1 MEKGEFTMVI
11 EKLVVK
17 TGTACTLKCE
27 KCGEFNPYL
36 ASKDKSYM
44 ISAEV
49 LSKNIYKIAKAVEK
63 IKLLQLTG
71 GESLLHK
78 DMFLLLAYICTIPN
92 IEAVEMVTNGTV
104 VPDAITLDLLRD
116 FREKIE
122 VLVSDYSGSG
132 INNSKVI
139 ETLKNN
145 KINHRVMRNMK
156 WLDRSDVSDKKKN
169 IEELEYIAQNCASY
183 RKFPF
188 YILNNGII
196 TAHCCTAGSILY
208 YLDIYEECKE
218 NYFNIE
224 DVGEDDMLAELERIN
239 EVKFMQM
246 CNYCIPSWDVKY
258 CQAGKQ
264 ID

>member
-1 MEKGEFTMVI
+1 MVI

-36 ASKDKSYM
+36 ASKNKFYM

-49 LSKNIYKIAKAVEK
+49 LSKNVYKIAKAVEK
-63 IKLLQLTG
+63 IKSIQVAG
-71 GESLLHK
+71 GEAFLHK
-78 DMFLLLAYICTIPN
+78 DLFLAYICTIPN
-92 IEAVEMVTNGTV
+92 IEAVEIVTNGTI
-104 VPDAITLDLLRD
+104 VPDAITLDLLRN
-116 FREKIE
+116 FREKTV
-122 VLVSDYSGSG
+122 VLVSDYSDLGV
-132 INNSKVI
+132 NNSKVI
-139 ETLKNN
+139 ETLQNN
-145 KINHRVMRNMK
+145 EIEHRVMRDMK
-156 WLDRSDVSDKKKN
+156 WMDRSDVSDKKMDTD
-169 IEELEYIAQNCASY
+169 ELEHIAQNCASY
-183 RKFPF
+183 RKLPF

-208 YLDIYEECKE
+208 YLDIYEECEE

-224 DVGEDDMLAELERIN
+224 DVREEDMLAELEKIN
-239 EVKFMQM
+239 EVKFMKM
-246 CNYCIPSWDVKY
+246 CNYCIPSWNVKY